1 MKAKLKEAGAFW
13 RSVNL
18 TGNQTGGL
26 ASSSD
31 RPFWRSVN
39 LTGNQTDVVE
49 LSPDDLFWR
58 SVNLTGNQTD
68 RTYSPNQSRFGAVS
82 I

>member
-1 MKAKLKEAGAFW
+1 MIFE
-13 RSVNL
+13 
-18 TGNQTGGL
+18 
-26 ASSSD
+26 
-31 RPFWRSVN
+31 FWRSVN

-58 SVNLTGNQTD
+58 SVNLTGNQT
-68 RTYSPNQSRFGAVS
+68 TYTAKRQAIKFWRSVNLTGNQTGAFCCFDLHCFGAVS

>member
-1 MKAKLKEAGAFW
+1 MRQLFW

-18 TGNQTGGL
+18 TGNQTAPNCHL
-26 ASSSD
+26 MIFE
-31 RPFWRSVN
+31 FWRSVN